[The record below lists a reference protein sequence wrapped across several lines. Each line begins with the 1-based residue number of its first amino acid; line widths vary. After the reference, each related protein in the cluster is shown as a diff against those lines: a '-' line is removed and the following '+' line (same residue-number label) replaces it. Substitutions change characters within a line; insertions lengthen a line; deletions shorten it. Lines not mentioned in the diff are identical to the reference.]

1 MLRQDGGVHVGHEG
15 GVGGLQSD
23 LHGVVVHLLQAGNLG
38 GGASLDLGSA
48 YNVHDPA
55 FVAAYIVRV
64 SQAGQGEDHI
74 VSGEGLAVVPLYILA
89 QVEGVDGA
97 VIGDVPALSQIGLVV
112 QRSIGLDQEAVDQ
125 VLHVAVRGPGILHG
139 VQVGNLGGLAD
150 DDVTVIIGS
159 YRGAV
164 SCASA
169 SGGCGSGAA
178 ASAGS
183 HGKDH
188 GQSQEE

>member
-1 MLRQDGGVHVGHEG
+1 MLRQDGGVHIGHESS
-15 GVGGLQSD
+15 VGGLQGD
-23 LHGVVVHLLQAGNLG
+23 LHGVVVHLFQAGNLG

-55 FVAAYIVRV
+55 FVAAYVVGVR
-64 SQAGQGEDHI
+64 QTGQGEDHI
-74 VSGEGLAVVPLYILA
+74 VGSEGLAVVPLHILA

-97 VIGDVPALSQIGLVV
+97 IIGDVPALSQIGLVV

-125 VLHVAVRGPGILHG
+125 ILHVAVRGPGILHG
-139 VQVGNLGGLAD
+139 VQVGNLRGLAD
-150 DDVTVIIGS
+150 DNVAIAGPS
-159 YRGAV
+159 GAV

>member
-1 MLRQDGGVHVGHEG
+1 MLRQDDGVHIGHEG
-15 GVGGLQSD
+15 GVGGLQGD

-38 GGASLDLGSA
+38 GGAFLDFASA

-55 FVAAYIVRV
+55 FVAAHVVGV
-64 SQAGQGEDHI
+64 SQAGQGKDHI
-74 VSGEGLAVVPLYILA
+74 IGSEGLAVVPLHILA

-97 VIGDVPALSQIGLVV
+97 IIGDVPALSQIRLVV
-112 QRSIGLDQEAVDQ
+112 QRSIGLDQEVEDQ

-139 VQVGNLGGLAD
+139 VQVGNLRGLAD
-150 DDVTVIIGS
+150 DNVAVIIGRF
-159 YRGAV
+159 RGAV